1 MMKAEF
7 KRVPAVD
14 KCFGILELFA
24 KEKKPLGISDI
35 SAALA
40 LNKSTVFNIVYT
52 LTDLNV
58 LENTNHKFRFGPK
71 LYMLGKAAEK
81 GSELIL
87 TVHPYLEEISRKTN
101 LSSFLGMRSGL
112 KAIILDKVDA
122 AFELKISSEIGIR
135 LSLLA
140 GSGGKALLSQLS
152 DTEIDEILSENGLK
166 RFTPFS
172 CVDKETYKDIIRKV
186 REDGIALDKEEYLEG
201 IRALAVPIKVGNRRD
216 LQVAI
221 WAVGLKRQVRD
232 EVVPLYSRIMKGIAK
247 EIEMQFSV

>member
-35 SAALA
+35 SAALG

-58 LENTNHKFRFGPK
+58 LENINHKFRFGPK
-71 LYMLGKAAEK
+71 LYMFGKAAEK
-81 GSELIL
+81 GSALIR
-87 TVHPYLEEISRKTN
+87 TVHPYLEEISRMTN

-112 KAIILDKVDA
+112 KTIILDKVDS

-135 LSLLA
+135 LPLLA

-152 DTEIDEILSENGLK
+152 DTEIDEILSGNGLK

-172 CVDKETYKDIIRKV
+172 CVDKETYKEIIRKV

-201 IRALAVPIKVGNRRD
+201 IRALAVPIKVVNRKD

-232 EVVPLYSRIMKGIAK
+232 EAIPSYSRVMKRIAK